1 MKLKTKKIMSRK
13 KMSELTPIERVD
25 RVMKGVSWEDA
36 ENVGI
41 EILARCIS
49 FNFFVN
55 KRGKGYMEKLFARL
69 GDRVQTW
76 TDDHATQLAMG
87 RVAKERQ
94 EKENAE

>member
-1 MKLKTKKIMSRK
+1 MARK
-13 KMSELTPIERVD
+13 KLIEMTPIERVD
-25 RVMKGVSWEDA
+25 RVMKGASWEDA

-49 FNFFVN
+49 FNYVVN
-55 KRGKGYMEKLFARL
+55 KGGKGYMEKLFARL

-76 TDDHATQLAMG
+76 TDAHATQLAMG
-87 RVAKERQ
+87 RVAKELQ

>member
-1 MKLKTKKIMSRK
+1 MSRK
-13 KMSELTPIERVD
+13 KISEMTPIERVD
-25 RVMKGVSWEDA
+25 RTMKGVSWEDA
-36 ENVGI
+36 ESVGI

-49 FNFFVN
+49 FNYFVN
-55 KRGKGYMEKLFARL
+55 KGGKGYMEKLFARL

-76 TDDHATQLAMG
+76 TDAHATELAMG

>member
-1 MKLKTKKIMSRK
+1 MARK
-13 KMSELTPIERVD
+13 KLSDMTPIERVD
-25 RVMKGVSWEDA
+25 RVMKGASWDDA

-49 FNFFVN
+49 FNYFVN
-55 KRGKGYMEKLFARL
+55 KGGKGYMEKLFARL

-76 TDDHATQLAMG
+76 TDDHATQLAIG

-94 EKENAE
+94 EQENAE

>member
-1 MKLKTKKIMSRK
+1 MSRK
-13 KMSELTPIERVD
+13 KMSEMTPIERVD

-49 FNFFVN
+49 FNYFVN
-55 KRGKGYMEKLFARL
+55 KGGKGYMEKLFARL

-76 TDDHATQLAMG
+76 TDEHTTQLAMG

>member
-1 MKLKTKKIMSRK
+1 MSRK
-13 KMSELTPIERVD
+13 KISEMTPIERVD

-49 FNFFVN
+49 FNYVVN
-55 KRGKGYMEKLFARL
+55 KGGKGYMEKLFARL

-76 TDDHATQLAMG
+76 TDEHSTQLAMG
-87 RVAKERQ
+87 RVAKELQ
-94 EKENAE
+94 EKENAQ

>member
-1 MKLKTKKIMSRK
+1 MARK

-25 RVMKGVSWEDA
+25 RVMKGASWEDA

-41 EILARCIS
+41 EILAHCIS
-49 FNFFVN
+49 FNYFVN
-55 KRGKGYMEKLFARL
+55 KGGKGYMEKLFARL

-76 TDDHATQLAMG
+76 TDAHATQLAMG

>member
-1 MKLKTKKIMSRK
+1 MARKKI
-13 KMSELTPIERVD
+13 SEMTPIERVE
-25 RVMKGVSWEDA
+25 RVMKGASWEDA

-55 KRGKGYMEKLFARL
+55 KGGKEYMEKLFARR

-76 TDDHATQLAMG
+76 TDEHATQLAMG
-87 RVAKERQ
+87 RVAKELQ
-94 EKENAE
+94 EQENAE

>member
-1 MKLKTKKIMSRK
+1 MARK
-13 KMSELTPIERVD
+13 KMSELTPKERVD
-25 RVMKGVSWEDA
+25 RVMKGASWEDA

-55 KRGKGYMEKLFARL
+55 KGGSEYMEKLFARL

-76 TDDHATQLAMG
+76 TDAHATQLAMG

>member
-1 MKLKTKKIMSRK
+1 MARK

-25 RVMKGVSWEDA
+25 RVMKGASWEDA

-55 KRGKGYMEKLFARL
+55 KSGKGYMEKLFARL

-76 TDDHATQLAMG
+76 TDEHATQLAMG

>member
-1 MKLKTKKIMSRK
+1 MTRK
-13 KMSELTPIERVD
+13 KLSELTPIERVD
-25 RVMKGVSWEDA
+25 RVMKGASWEDA

-49 FNFFVN
+49 FNYFVN
-55 KRGKGYMEKLFARL
+55 KGGKGYMEKLFARL

-76 TDDHATQLAMG
+76 TDDHATQLAIG

>member
-1 MKLKTKKIMSRK
+1 MARK
-13 KMSELTPIERVD
+13 KLSEMTPIERVD
-25 RVMKGVSWEDA
+25 RVMKGASWEDA

-49 FNFFVN
+49 FNYFVN
-55 KRGKGYMEKLFARL
+55 KGGKGYKEKLLARL
-69 GDRVQTW
+69 GDTVQTW
-76 TDDHATQLAMG
+76 TDEHATQLAMG

>member
-1 MKLKTKKIMSRK
+1 MTRK

-25 RVMKGVSWEDA
+25 RVMKGASWEDA
-36 ENVGI
+36 ESVGI

-49 FNFFVN
+49 FNYFVN
-55 KRGKGYMEKLFARL
+55 KGGREYMEKLFARL

-76 TDDHATQLAMG
+76 TDEHATQLAIG

>member
-1 MKLKTKKIMSRK
+1 MARK
-13 KMSELTPIERVD
+13 KLSEMTPIERVD
-25 RVMKGVSWEDA
+25 RVMKGASWEDA
-36 ENVGI
+36 EQVGI

-49 FNFFVN
+49 FNYFVN
-55 KRGKGYMEKLFARL
+55 KGGKGYMEKLFARL

-76 TDDHATQLAMG
+76 TDDHATQLAIG

>member
-1 MKLKTKKIMSRK
+1 MARK
-13 KMSELTPIERVD
+13 KLSDMTPIERVE
-25 RVMKGVSWEDA
+25 RVMKGASWEDA

-49 FNFFVN
+49 FNYVVN
-55 KRGKGYMEKLFARL
+55 KGGKGYMEKLFARL

-76 TDDHATQLAMG
+76 TDEHATQLAMG
-87 RVAKERQ
+87 RVAKELQ

>member
-1 MKLKTKKIMSRK
+1 MARKKI
-13 KMSELTPIERVD
+13 SEMTPIERVD
-25 RVMKGVSWEDA
+25 RVMKGASWEDA

-49 FNFFVN
+49 FNYFVN
-55 KRGKGYMEKLFARL
+55 KGGKGYMEKLFARL

-76 TDDHATQLAMG
+76 TDEHATQLAIG

>member
-1 MKLKTKKIMSRK
+1 MARK
-13 KMSELTPIERVD
+13 KMSEMTPIERVE

-55 KRGKGYMEKLFARL
+55 KGGEGYMEKLFARL

-76 TDDHATQLAMG
+76 TDAHATQLAIG
-87 RVAKERQ
+87 RVAKGRQ
-94 EKENAE
+94 EKENAK

>member
-1 MKLKTKKIMSRK
+1 MSRK
-13 KMSELTPIERVD
+13 KISEMTPIERVD
-25 RVMKGVSWEDA
+25 RVMKGASWEDA

-49 FNFFVN
+49 FNYFVN
-55 KRGKGYMEKLFARL
+55 KGGKGYMEKLFARL

-76 TDDHATQLAMG
+76 TDAHATELAMG

>member
-1 MKLKTKKIMSRK
+1 MKLKTKKIMARK

-55 KRGKGYMEKLFARL
+55 KGPRVTWRNFLPDLAIECKRGLMTTR
-69 GDRVQTW
+69 
-76 TDDHATQLAMG
+76 H
-87 RVAKERQ
+87 
-94 EKENAE
+94 N

>member
-1 MKLKTKKIMSRK
+1 MSRK
-13 KMSELTPIERVD
+13 KISEMTPIERVD
-25 RVMKGVSWEDA
+25 RTMKGVSWEDA
-36 ENVGI
+36 ESVGI

-49 FNFFVN
+49 FNYFVN
-55 KRGKGYMEKLFARL
+55 KGGNEYMEKLFARL

-76 TDDHATQLAMG
+76 TDEHATQLAMG

>member
-1 MKLKTKKIMSRK
+1 MSRK
-13 KMSELTPIERVD
+13 KISEMTPIERVD
-25 RVMKGVSWEDA
+25 RVMKGASWEDA

-49 FNFFVN
+49 FNYFVN
-55 KRGKGYMEKLFARL
+55 KGGKDYMEKLFARL

-76 TDDHATQLAMG
+76 TDAHATQLAIG

-94 EKENAE
+94 KKENAE

>member
-1 MKLKTKKIMSRK
+1 MSRK
-13 KMSELTPIERVD
+13 KISEMTPIERVD
-25 RVMKGVSWEDA
+25 RVMKGASWEDA

-49 FNFFVN
+49 FNYFVN
-55 KRGKGYMEKLFARL
+55 KGGKGYMEKLFARL

-76 TDDHATQLAMG
+76 TDEHATQLAMG
-87 RVAKERQ
+87 TVAKERQ

>member
-1 MKLKTKKIMSRK
+1 MARRKLSDM
-13 KMSELTPIERVD
+13 TPIERVE
-25 RVMKGVSWEDA
+25 RAMKGVSWEDA

-55 KRGKGYMEKLFARL
+55 KSGNEYMEKLFARL

-76 TDDHATQLAMG
+76 TDEHATQLAMG

>member
-1 MKLKTKKIMSRK
+1 MARK
-13 KMSELTPIERVD
+13 KLSELTPIERVD
-25 RVMKGVSWEDA
+25 RVMKGASWEDA

-49 FNFFVN
+49 FNYFVN
-55 KRGKGYMEKLFARL
+55 KGGKDYMEKLFARL

-76 TDDHATQLAMG
+76 TDEQATQLAMG

>member
-1 MKLKTKKIMSRK
+1 MARK
-13 KMSELTPIERVD
+13 KLCDMTPIERVD
-25 RVMKGVSWEDA
+25 RVMKDASREDA

-49 FNFFVN
+49 FNYFVN
-55 KRGKGYMEKLFARL
+55 KGGKGYMEKLFARL

-76 TDDHATQLAMG
+76 TDDHATQLAIG

-94 EKENAE
+94 EKENAK

>member
-1 MKLKTKKIMSRK
+1 
-13 KMSELTPIERVD
+13 MSELTPIERVD
-25 RVMKGVSWEDA
+25 RVMKGASWEDA

-49 FNFFVN
+49 FNYFVN
-55 KRGKGYMEKLFARL
+55 KGGKGYMEKLFARL

-76 TDDHATQLAMG
+76 TDEHTTQLAMG

>member
-1 MKLKTKKIMSRK
+1 MSRK
-13 KMSELTPIERVD
+13 KLSEMTPIERVD
-25 RVMKGVSWEDA
+25 RVMKGASWEDA

-49 FNFFVN
+49 FNYFVN
-55 KRGKGYMEKLFARL
+55 KGGKGYMEKLFARL
-69 GDRVQTW
+69 GNRVQTW
-76 TDDHATQLAMG
+76 TDEHATQLAMG

>member
-1 MKLKTKKIMSRK
+1 MSRK
-13 KMSELTPIERVD
+13 KMSEMTPIERVD
-25 RVMKGVSWEDA
+25 RVMKGASWEDA

-55 KRGKGYMEKLFARL
+55 KSGNEYMEKLFARL

-76 TDDHATQLAMG
+76 TDEHTTQLAMG

>member
-1 MKLKTKKIMSRK
+1 MARK
-13 KMSELTPIERVD
+13 KMSEMTPIERVD
-25 RVMKGVSWEDA
+25 RVMKGASWEDA

-49 FNFFVN
+49 FNYVVN
-55 KRGKGYMEKLFARL
+55 KGGKGYMEKLFARL

-87 RVAKERQ
+87 RVAKELQ
-94 EKENAE
+94 EKENAQ

>member
-1 MKLKTKKIMSRK
+1 MSRK
-13 KMSELTPIERVD
+13 KISEMTPIERVD
-25 RVMKGVSWEDA
+25 RVMKGASWEDA

-49 FNFFVN
+49 FNYFVN
-55 KRGKGYMEKLFARL
+55 KGGKENMEKLFARL

-76 TDDHATQLAMG
+76 TDEHATQLAMG

-94 EKENAE
+94 ERENAQ

>member
-1 MKLKTKKIMSRK
+1 MSRK
-13 KMSELTPIERVD
+13 KMSEMTPIERVD
-25 RVMKGVSWEDA
+25 RVMKGASWQDA

-55 KRGKGYMEKLFARL
+55 KGGREYMEKLFARL

-76 TDDHATQLAMG
+76 TDDHATQLAIG

>member
-1 MKLKTKKIMSRK
+1 MARK
-13 KMSELTPIERVD
+13 KMSEMTPIERVD
-25 RVMKGVSWEDA
+25 RVMKGASWEDA

-49 FNFFVN
+49 FNYVVN
-55 KRGKGYMEKLFARL
+55 KGGKGYMEKLFARL

-87 RVAKERQ
+87 RVVKELQ
-94 EKENAE
+94 EKENAQ

>member
-1 MKLKTKKIMSRK
+1 MSRK
-13 KMSELTPIERVD
+13 KISEMTPIERVD
-25 RVMKGVSWEDA
+25 RVMKGASWEDA

-49 FNFFVN
+49 FNYFVN
-55 KRGKGYMEKLFARL
+55 KGGNEYMEKLFARL

>member
-1 MKLKTKKIMSRK
+1 MSRK
-13 KMSELTPIERVD
+13 KTSEMTPIERVD
-25 RVMKGVSWEDA
+25 RVMKGASWEDA

-49 FNFFVN
+49 LNYFVN
-55 KRGKGYMEKLFARL
+55 KGGKEYMEKLFARL

-76 TDDHATQLAMG
+76 TDEHATQLAIG

>member
-1 MKLKTKKIMSRK
+1 MSRK
-13 KMSELTPIERVD
+13 KISEMTPIERVD
-25 RVMKGVSWEDA
+25 RVMKGASWEDA

-49 FNFFVN
+49 FNYVVN
-55 KRGKGYMEKLFARL
+55 KGGKGYMEKLFARL

-76 TDDHATQLAMG
+76 TDEHATQLAMG